1 MIKHDMWPTASTTT
15 TAMPSGEWASTLATL
30 LGFPN
35 DSELSKKGANAPVNG
50 SYTTALTVRPEG
62 SRTEPGTISTAAG
75 ASLAFTSARGRV
87 RKPRT
92 ELAGSKPAT
101 VDTFWLSHFCRK
113 LHCASWRLTRKLERR
128 SPCASIHTTPPTP
141 TPSTSATPGPAW
153 HKTRSTPPQ
162 SRPSATVESTEA
174 YCSDCQS
181 LLALLVHVRFPNAGF
196 PVAFLQN
203 SLLLLLTTLRTIPFA
218 RELFASIIPF
228 LHLSSLSICDRNC

>member
-1 MIKHDMWPTASTTT
+1 WSPVVGSLR
-15 TAMPSGEWASTLATL
+15 ASTLATL

-92 ELAGSKPAT
+92 ELAGIEAGYGRHAAISSK
-101 VDTFWLSHFCRK
+101 
-113 LHCASWRLTRKLERR
+113 
-128 SPCASIHTTPPTP
+128 CASIHTTPPTP

-162 SRPSATVESTEA
+162 SWPS
-174 YCSDCQS
+174 CDHCQS

-196 PVAFLQN
+196 
-203 SLLLLLTTLRTIPFA
+203 STCLLLLTTLRTIPFA